1 MSYQIRYDVPNIPF
15 EILATCE
22 TTTDVHR
29 EMEYLTSLF
38 GRVGKCSC
46 CGGPAVPKI
55 RVVKPDKE
63 RGKKGGTYY
72 EWWCDSGECRA
83 KVSLHSFDP
92 DKSGKKGLY
101 LKWDEGFEIWE
112 GEKKAEPPI

>member
-1 MSYQIRYDVPNIPF
+1 MGYQIKYDVPNMPF
-15 EILATCE
+15 EIMSMCE

-46 CGGPAVPKI
+46 CNSPAVPKVRI
-55 RVVKPDKE
+55 VKANPAE
-63 RGKKGGTYY
+63 NKKGGTYY
-72 EWWCDSGECRA
+72 EWWCENQECRA
-83 KVSLHSFDP
+83 KVALHSFDP

-101 LKWDEGFEIWE
+101 LKWDEGFVVWE
-112 GEKKAEPPI
+112 GEKAATPPI